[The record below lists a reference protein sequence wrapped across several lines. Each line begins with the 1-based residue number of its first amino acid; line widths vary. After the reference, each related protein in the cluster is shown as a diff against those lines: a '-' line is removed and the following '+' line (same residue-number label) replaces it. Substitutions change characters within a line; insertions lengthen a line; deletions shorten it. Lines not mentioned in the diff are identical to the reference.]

1 MTKVAFEDFA
11 RTTLGGAFNM
21 SDQSPLSNSQ
31 IDRITIFLTSPASG
45 PDGNISFA
53 EFLESKINESPPS
66 LPSDKDYIAF
76 SGRDRN
82 EVPNSLNAL
91 DYSKNVNKRAGTIA
105 ETPWGNYITNIE
117 SLPDNHPDMATMANK
132 LKAFMDSEGVAPWG
146 NNYANTLR
154 DIMWNAGSP
163 KFFENAIA
171 TGKPLVAF
179 VDGAPANRGF
189 SNFELTTALDH
200 PDARINGYR

>member
-1 MTKVAFEDFA
+1 MTNE
-11 RTTLGGAFNM
+11 GAT
-21 SDQSPLSNSQ
+21 PY
-31 IDRITIFLTSPASG
+31 G
-45 PDGNISFA
+45 
-53 EFLESKINESPPS
+53 
-66 LPSDKDYIAF
+66 KDYGDA
-76 SGRDRN
+76 
-82 EVPNSLNAL
+82 
-91 DYSKNVNKRAGTIA
+91 
-105 ETPWGNYITNIE
+105 
-117 SLPDNHPDMATMANK
+117 
-132 LKAFMDSEGVAPWG
+132 
-146 NNYANTLR
+146 LR